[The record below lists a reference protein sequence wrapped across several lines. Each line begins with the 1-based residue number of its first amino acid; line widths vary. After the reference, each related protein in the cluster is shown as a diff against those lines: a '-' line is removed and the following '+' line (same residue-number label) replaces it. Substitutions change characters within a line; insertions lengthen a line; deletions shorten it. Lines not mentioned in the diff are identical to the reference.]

1 MATIVLPRSLI
12 ALFPAASRREIA
24 AGATVAELLVQLDRR
39 IPGLRDRLADGGR
52 LRPHINVYV
61 DGRPADLATEVS
73 GDAVVHVIPAVSGGG

>member
-1 MATIVLPRSLI
+1 VATVVLPRSLI
-12 ALFPAASRREIA
+12 ALFPAATRREPVT
-24 AGATVAELLVQLDRR
+24 GGTVAELLVQLDRR

-73 GDAVVHVIPAVSGGG
+73 GDAVVHVIPAVSGGR